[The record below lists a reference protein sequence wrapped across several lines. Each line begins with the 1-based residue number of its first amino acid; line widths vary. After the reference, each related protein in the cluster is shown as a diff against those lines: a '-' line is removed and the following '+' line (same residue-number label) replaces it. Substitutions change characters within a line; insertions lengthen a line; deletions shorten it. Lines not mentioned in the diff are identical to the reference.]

1 MNYAILAYGVIGF
14 FAYLWY
20 APRALKRRGIKSG
33 DPGSA
38 ALWLLGTEAPGLLV
52 VLLALAAWPV
62 VVPLWIWS
70 EIDAKKKEK
79 EYAEMQARER
89 EARANDKYYG
99 MTFDQKL
106 EVLARLA
113 ESTESK
119 ESNQPLQRTAT
130 SRRL

>member
-1 MNYAILAYGVIGF
+1 MKYAILVYGVIGF

-20 APRALKRRGIKSG
+20 APRVLRRRGIKSG

-38 ALWLLGTEAPGLLV
+38 ALWLLVAEAPGVLV
-52 VLLALAAWPV
+52 VLLALAAWPI
-62 VVPLWIWS
+62 VVPIWIWS
-70 EIDAKKKEK
+70 EIDAKKKER
-79 EYAEMQARER
+79 EYAEMRARER

-113 ESTESK
+113 ESSENK
-119 ESNQPLQRTAT
+119 GSNRVPVTD
-130 SRRL
+130 